1 MSVKFT
7 AWATPPLLMRICTSP
22 HDFFIRSERLISA
35 TDIAR
40 PCEGLRTV
48 AVHLFGRSVELLV
61 IACGNDD
68 TRSLRG
74 ERLGQRMPQ
83 PAARSGDENNFV
95 RQIGHRKER

>member
-1 MSVKFT
+1 M
-7 AWATPPLLMRICTSP
+7 LMI
-22 HDFFIRSERLISA
+22 RLISA

-40 PCEGLRTV
+40 PCADLRTV

-68 TRSLRG
+68 SRFLCG
-74 ERLGQRMPQ
+74 ERLSQRMPQ
-83 PAARSGDENNFV
+83 PAARSADENNFV